1 MTGRICAKD
10 TAPIRQGGPQT
21 LARAGSARLRPLR
34 AHASRLT
41 RCPVSASVAGLRQ
54 ISSLPLTP
62 ANSRGVSGHVR
73 DAGRLALDS
82 VKRSHSPRQPPSPSR
97 AIEDRMAMALS

>member
-1 MTGRICAKD
+1 MPARSVRAARKPSRAPVQPGCGPSGPTPAASHGAGGERRRGRA
-10 TAPIRQGGPQT
+10 AP
-21 LARAGSARLRPLR
+21 
-34 AHASRLT
+34 
-41 RCPVSASVAGLRQ
+41 

-82 VKRSHSPRQPPSPSR
+82 VKRLHSPRQPPSPAAR
-97 AIEDRMAMALS
+97 